1 MQDFSPLLLTLAPM
15 FALIGGGFIA
25 GRWIG
30 VRGEAIAPLLIYLIT
45 PCVVFGAL
53 LRAPL
58 SLSTLVLPGIICA
71 LCFAVC
77 LLTLRLT
84 RTWVPAPGRNLI
96 AFAAGNANSGYF
108 AIPVG
113 IALFGENSM
122 PLIVLS
128 GFGFLLFENTLGVF
142 VLALG
147 KFSAREAGLRVL
159 KLPVLYAFALGLS
172 ANALGLE
179 LSPRA
184 ADFHLMLRHTYS
196 VLGMMLLG
204 LGLAAMKDFRLDS
217 LFIGTTLV
225 AKHLLWPCAALL
237 LLWAEHTLLGA
248 LTPEERKI
256 TLFMSVLPLA
266 ANTVAWAT
274 LLNAEPEKASCA
286 VLLSTLCAPFSL
298 MFLPT
303 LLTWI

>member
-1 MQDFSPLLLTLAPM
+1 MEDFAPLLLTLAPM
-15 FALIGGGFIA
+15 FALIAGGFIA

-30 VRGEAIAPLLIYLIT
+30 VRGEAIAPLLIYLVT

-58 SLSTLVLPGIICA
+58 SLSTLLLPGIICV
-71 LCFAVC
+71 LSFAVS
-77 LLTLRLT
+77 LLTLMLARP
-84 RTWVPAPGRNLI
+84 WVPSPGSNVI

-113 IALFGENSM
+113 IALFGEGAM

-128 GFGFLLFENTLGVF
+128 GFGFLLFENTLGIF

-172 ANALGLE
+172 AHALGLE

-204 LGLAAMKDFRLDS
+204 LGLAAMKDLRLDL
-217 LFIGTTLV
+217 LFISATLF

-237 LLWAEHTLLGA
+237 LLWAEHSFLGA

-256 TLFMSVLPLA
+256 TLYMSVLPLA

-274 LLNAEPEKASCA
+274 LLKAEPEKASCA
-286 VLLSTLCAPFSL
+286 VLLSTLFAPLSL
-298 MFLPT
+298 MLLPV
-303 LLTWI
+303 LLAWI